1 MWWWW
6 GGSGTGVENALCSVY
21 GWMPSQHHTA
31 QQHSAQWGGTSRSP
45 PSLPSDSRQ
54 TADRQ
59 VGAGSSPARGANPPG
74 AAVAPRRDHCHNPT
88 PT

>member
-6 GGSGTGVENALCSVY
+6 GGEGGTGVENALCSVY

-31 QQHSAQWGGTSRSP
+31 QQHSSTAHSGGHIKVAPLP
-45 PSLPSDSRQ
+45 PLRQ
-54 TADRQ
+54 QTDRWVQ
-59 VGAGSSPARGANPPG
+59 ALTQRGANPPG

-88 PT
+88 PA